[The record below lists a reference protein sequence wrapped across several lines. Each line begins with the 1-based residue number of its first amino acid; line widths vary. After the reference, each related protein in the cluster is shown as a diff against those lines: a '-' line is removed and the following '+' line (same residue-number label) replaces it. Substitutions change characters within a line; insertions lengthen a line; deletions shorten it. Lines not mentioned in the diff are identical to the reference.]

1 MRILRLSL
9 YVQKYGG
16 TSVGSIERIKSVS
29 EHIAH
34 CYKQGHRLLVVV
46 SAMGQQ
52 TDELL
57 DLALALSPHPPQREV
72 DMLLTVGE
80 RISMSLLAIALNQ
93 LKVPTLSF
101 TGSQSGILTDNTFGN
116 ARIQRILGDRL
127 RRALDT
133 GKVVIVAGFQ
143 GMSEV
148 EKEITTLGRGGSDL
162 TAIALA
168 QVLKADRCQ
177 IFKDVEGVCTAD
189 PRLVPRAQVMRE
201 LSWDTLSAMTSY
213 GSGVVHHRGVHLAKK
228 FKISLEICSS
238 FQLDSPGTL
247 VGSHKPV
254 EKALV
259 YALTH
264 RKDLSWIHL
273 SAFSNAA
280 LPELLQ
286 YLWSLGEHP
295 LFIQSADRRGVA
307 GIELV
312 CGSACLERLREFAM
326 GLVPGSVLE
335 LLASDVASV
344 SVVGDGFWLEPEL
357 VGRII
362 KSLDSEPKLF
372 ECKNTTINFLLP
384 KVELQP
390 VLQKLHQDLL
400 EPQH

>member
-1 MRILRLSL
+1 MEILLLSL

-16 TSVGSIERIKSVS
+16 TSVGDIDRIKAVS
-29 EHIAH
+29 QHIAQ
-34 CYKQGHRLLVVV
+34 YYRQGHRLLVVV

-80 RISMSLLAIALNQ
+80 RISMSLLSIALNS

-116 ARIQRILGDRL
+116 ARIQRILADRL

-133 GKVVIVAGFQ
+133 DKVVIVAGFQ
-143 GMSEV
+143 GMSES

-177 IFKDVEGVCTAD
+177 IFKDVDGVCTAD
-189 PRLVPRAQVMRE
+189 PRLVPDARVMRE
-201 LSWDTLSAMTSY
+201 LSWDSLSSMTSY

-228 FKISLEICSS
+228 FKIPLEIRSS
-238 FQLDSPGTL
+238 FHLDRPGTL

-264 RKDLSWIHL
+264 RNDLNWIHINGL
-273 SAFSNAA
+273 ASSFFA
-280 LPELLQ
+280 ELLQ
-286 YLWSLGEHP
+286 FLWSLGEHP
-295 LFIQSADRRGVA
+295 LFIQSAERRGVL
-307 GIELV
+307 GLELV
-312 CGSACLERLREFAM
+312 CSSKAVERLREQTTI
-326 GLVPGSVLE
+326 LTPGASVE
-335 LLASDVASV
+335 LLASEVASV
-344 SVVGDGFWLEPEL
+344 SVVGDGFWQEPEL
-357 VGRII
+357 MGRIL
-362 KSLDSEPKLF
+362 KHLGEEPKLF
-372 ECKNTTINFLLP
+372 EYKNTTVNILLSSQY
-384 KVELQP
+384 LQAS
-390 VLQKLHQDLL
+390 LQQLHLELL
-400 EPQH
+400 EGQG